1 MKLNNEQLLEA
12 VNKFGSPLYVY
23 DSRIIELQYNEMK
36 QAFNNKNIKIIYA
49 CKALSNISVLKFI
62 HSLGCGL
69 DAVSIQEIQL
79 GLLSGYT
86 PNEIYFTPNGVS
98 IEEIEEAI
106 SLGVNIHVDNLELL
120 EYIGH
125 KHNGYPIGIRL
136 NPHIMAGGHHH
147 ISVGHIDSKFGI
159 SIHQLPLIKRL
170 VSTLD
175 INVKG
180 LHMHTGSDIL
190 DADVFIAASDI
201 MFEAAAQFETLQYLD
216 LGSGFKVPYKY
227 DDYATDLNA
236 FGKKIDERL
245 TMYNN
250 EYKKNLQ
257 LIFEPGKYIVSEAGY
272 FLVKTNVVKQTTS
285 TVFAAI
291 DSGFNHLIR
300 PMFYDAYHR
309 IENISNADANPK
321 IYSVVGYLCETDT
334 FAWNR
339 KIAEVRAG
347 DILCFSNAG
356 AYGFSMSSN
365 YNSRFKPAEV
375 MYLNNE
381 FHLIKSRET
390 MDDILRNQIMI

>member
-1 MKLNNEQLLEA
+1 MNFPSTFPSLSQGIMAKDEALNQKSCYYQVPVQFLKPIRKL
-12 VNKFGSPLYVY
+12 
-23 DSRIIELQYNEMK
+23 
-36 QAFNNKNIKIIYA
+36 
-49 CKALSNISVLKFI
+49 
-62 HSLGCGL
+62 
-69 DAVSIQEIQL
+69 
-79 GLLSGYT
+79 
-86 PNEIYFTPNGVS
+86 
-98 IEEIEEAI
+98 
-106 SLGVNIHVDNLELL
+106 
-120 EYIGH
+120 
-125 KHNGYPIGIRL
+125 PIGPVSLREAYD
-136 NPHIMAGGHHH
+136 NPH
-147 ISVGHIDSKFGI
+147 
-159 SIHQLPLIKRL
+159 
-170 VSTLD
+170 
-175 INVKG
+175 
-180 LHMHTGSDIL
+180 
-190 DADVFIAASDI
+190 
-201 MFEAAAQFETLQYLD
+201 
-216 LGSGFKVPYKY
+216 
-227 DDYATDLNA
+227 
-236 FGKKIDERL
+236 
-245 TMYNN
+245 
-250 EYKKNLQ
+250 KKNLQ